1 MKKVTI
7 RTRKQ
12 VLIPSGYLVHALA
25 RAGRRYNC
33 RNCGDRMF
41 VRYESGL
48 CPLCFNGRR
57 PVRLQEDQNQVP
69 DHLALAGILDDPAI
83 EELVE
88 SIGECAGS
96 E

>member
-57 PVRLQEDQNQVP
+57 PVKLPSSASFPSADSIRRRNV
-69 DHLALAGILDDPAI
+69 AIL
-83 EELVE
+83 
-88 SIGECAGS
+88 
-96 E
+96 